1 MGSRLH
7 GNYGRR
13 RAIPQSSF
21 PRRRESTEG
30 AGDGFPSPRERRWAA
45 AGAPTNDG
53 RRRAIP
59 QSSFPRRRE
68 STAGAG
74 DGVPYPRERREAAAH
89 PQTTVG
95 GGRPTIVI
103 PATAGIHRGGPAM
116 GSRLHAGTTGG
127 GGAPTND
134 GRRRAIPQSSFPRR
148 RESTEGGPAMGFPS
162 PRKRRWAAAGAPTND
177 GRRRAIPQSSFPR
190 RREST
195 AGGGDGF
202 PSPRELRAAAAHPQT
217 TGGGGRSH
225 NRHSRDGGNPPR
237 GPAMGSRIHGN
248 DGRRRRTHKRQWAA
262 GDPTIVIP
270 ATAGIHRGGRRWVPV
285 STGNGRR
292 RAPTNNI
299 GGGRSHKRREA
310 AGDPTIVIPATA
322 GIHGEGRRWGSR
334 LHGNDGGRRQ
344 AHPQTTGDGGRSHNR
359 HSRDGGNP
367 QRGAGDGFPSPRERH
382 GGGGGDPQTTGGGG
396 RSHNRHSRDGGNP
409 RGPAMGFPSP
419 PGRRTH
425 KRRAAAP
432 TNDGRRRAIP
442 QSSFPRRRES
452 TEGAGDGVPS
462 PRERREA
469 AAHPQT
475 TLAAAHPQTTGGGG
489 RSHNRH
495 SRDGGNPQRGAGDGV
510 PSPRERR
517 WAAAGAPTNY
527 GRRRRTHNRQ
537 VSGEAFVPSTLNSYD
552 DYASLTVILAV
563 DTITRSNCR
572 FGSRASDSHVTSPF

>member
-1 MGSRLH
+1 MGSRLHGNYDGRRQAHPQTTGDGGRTHNRHSRDGGNPRRGPAMGSRLH

-13 RAIPQSSF
+13 Q
-21 PRRRESTEG
+21 RRTHK
-30 AGDGFPSPRERRWAA
+30 RRAA
-45 AGAPTNDG
+45 AGDPTIVIPATAGIHRGG
-53 RRRAIP
+53 RRWGP
-59 QSSFPRRRE
+59 V
-68 STAGAG
+68 STG
-74 DGVPYPRERREAAAH
+74 
-89 PQTTVG
+89 TTG
-95 GGRPTIVI
+95 GGGAPTIVI

-116 GSRLHAGTTGG
+116 GSRLHAGTTGAAAHPQTTGGGGRSHNRHSRDGGNPQRGGRRWGSRLHGTVGG

-148 RESTEGGPAMGFPS
+148 RESTWGPV
-162 PRKRRWAAAGAPTND
+162 
-177 GRRRAIPQSSFPR
+177 
-190 RREST
+190 
-195 AGGGDGF
+195 GDY
-202 PSPRELRAAAAHPQT
+202 
-217 TGGGGRSH
+217 
-225 NRHSRDGGNPPR
+225 
-237 GPAMGSRIHGN
+237 
-248 DGRRRRTHKRQWAA
+248 GRRRRTHKRQWAA

-270 ATAGIHRGGRRWVPV
+270 ATAGIHGFVIPATAGKSTAGGRRWVPV
-285 STGNGRR
+285 STGTTG
-292 RAPTNNI
+292 
-299 GGGRSHKRREA
+299 GGGRRTHKRRETA
-310 AGDPTIVIPATA
+310 A
-322 GIHGEGRRWGSR
+322 
-334 LHGNDGGRRQ
+334 
-344 AHPQTTGDGGRSHNR
+344 RSHNR

-367 QRGAGDGFPSPRERH
+367 QRGAGDGFPSPRGNDGRRRRTHKRREAA
-382 GGGGGDPQTTGGGG
+382 GDPTIVIPATAGIHRGGPAMGSRLHGNDGRRRRTHKRRAAAIPVGGG

-409 RGPAMGFPSP
+409 RRGAGDGVPSP
-419 PGRRTH
+419 RGTTGGSGAPTNDGRR
-425 KRRAAAP
+425 RP

-452 TEGAGDGVPS
+452 TEGGRRWGPVSTGNDG
-462 PRERREA
+462 RRRRTHKRRA
-469 AAHPQT
+469 AAI
-475 TLAAAHPQTTGGGG
+475 PQTTGGGG